1 MIVGKSRLT
10 GKGQLQL
17 PVKIR
22 KIIGAEIGDELLFKQ
37 KDSGE
42 IVVELVKKQK
52 LSELA
57 GALPV
62 KKKFIDIDTEESE
75 TKKKVAEIPYC
86 LEALKGEI

>member
-1 MIVGKSRLT
+1 MIVGKSRIT

-22 KIIGAEIGDELLFKQ
+22 KTIGAEIGDELLFKQ

-62 KKKFIDIDTEESE
+62 KNKFTDIETEEKE
-75 TKKKVAEIPYC
+75 TRQRVAEKVGTY
-86 LEALKGEI
+86 AKRKK